1 MQHQTLQDKLCMY
14 ECRKKECIYE
24 KSNPHEMQKNIHT
37 RLIQDYERC
46 LFGKICLIRDVLSF
60 IYLLSTCYYQD
71 QFNLQNGRIDSKIWF
86 VIINT
91 IYNHMKVV
99 HFFHVRQILKW
110 SVVLNISRYKLL
122 YGVKITHNEHI
133 IFKVFKSPESI

>member
-60 IYLLSTCYYQD
+60 ILTSQ
-71 QFNLQNGRIDSKIWF
+71 
-86 VIINT
+86 
-91 IYNHMKVV
+91 
-99 HFFHVRQILKW
+99 
-110 SVVLNISRYKLL
+110 VLRSDYKLADRA
-122 YGVKITHNEHI
+122 GPTCVNHRP
-133 IFKVFKSPESI
+133 VG

>member
-60 IYLLSTCYYQD
+60 IYLLSTCYYAD
-71 QFNLQNGRIDSKIWF
+71 QFNLQNGWIDCK
-86 VIINT
+86 N
-91 IYNHMKVV
+91 M
-99 HFFHVRQILKW
+99 L
-110 SVVLNISRYKLL
+110 RYHKYSL
-122 YGVKITHNEHI
+122 
-133 IFKVFKSPESI
+133 